1 MVSSPVLSRRTL
13 GSELRR
19 LRETARVTVSRAAEE
34 LDCSVSKISR
44 IENGISMPRRPEI
57 DTLLRLYGATD
68 VRDELVQLAGEGKQT
83 AWYDTYGDLLAHG
96 SYLHRFIGLEAG
108 AVQERSYSSAAIPG
122 LLQTEGY
129 ARAIVAAS
137 RPGVPPEELETLV
150 RMRIDRKS
158 VLTREPDP
166 LHLAALIDESVVR
179 RPAHGPGVM
188 REQIAHLCD
197 VVADGMPNVEVRLLP
212 FSVGLHSLLGG
223 AFQILSFERG
233 EGEVIFFEGQDS
245 GGLQEKP
252 EVIRAYA
259 ERLDAAWKMSLEGRE
274 LLSFLR
280 EVAASHE
287 E

>member
-1 MVSSPVLSRRTL
+1 
-13 GSELRR
+13 
-19 LRETARVTVSRAAEE
+19 
-34 LDCSVSKISR
+34 
-44 IENGISMPRRPEI
+44 
-57 DTLLRLYGATD
+57 
-68 VRDELVQLAGEGKQT
+68 
-83 AWYDTYGDLLAHG
+83 
-96 SYLHRFIGLEAG
+96 
-108 AVQERSYSSAAIPG
+108 
-122 LLQTEGY
+122 
-129 ARAIVAAS
+129 
-137 RPGVPPEELETLV
+137 
-150 RMRIDRKS
+150 
-158 VLTREPDP
+158 
-166 LHLAALIDESVVR
+166 
-179 RPAHGPGVM
+179 M

-223 AFQILSFERG
+223 AFQILSFEHG

-274 LLSFLR
+274 LLNFLR